1 MSQNYSF
8 APARRAHH
16 TVVCDVDSPTTIDA
30 EGPWVH
36 ADVLR
41 GIEGGQI
48 DKPLNH
54 LTPESG
60 SSSFNIDLNSHIP
73 STPNWQY
80 TSSYDS
86 TNYNPFQP
94 DPPTHLSST
103 ESPWTPLQ
111 VTGVPAA
118 MVHQSK
124 RQRTNGN
131 GVSTSRQYKTM
142 SPDVR
147 SHADS
152 GYGTKITGP
161 VGGCQMDDA
170 SGRSLLSPNGSTM
183 GNFTHPH
190 DQYMLDQSPQEHNW
204 HGDDSVSTTNDQYP
218 CDVDGCPWTG
228 KCPSDKKKHMLR
240 HEKKFLCREPGCNR
254 TQGFGTINDLERHQK
269 CVHGIEPKHG
279 SNKQYKCFAEG
290 CSKAEKDWPRLD
302 NFKQH
307 LIRMHPNVDQDG
319 LLRMSNAWHE
329 STKQTSTNSLREPA
343 PSNYPIQPQLAGGS
357 MPYRAGRL
365 PENRQWRNED
375 AQSFGVL
382 NTVALTVPGSIS
394 GSPMDGLRSL
404 RRSYDPSINSISV
417 EAASRDFSSAVG
429 EGFGE
434 TTPHVGWGE
443 HMLLHDQGLSH
454 LSQSFEGY
462 RPSSPLV
469 SGMRRDH
476 AVESLADAAVDLI
489 MKKVEEGIPISKTK
503 APLHQNG
510 NGTESSVPVDL
521 STPSSLDLLRN
532 TRTRDEKEAA
542 LRQIIKASILQLKT
556 PEPNPEPQL
565 SSQEG
570 EQGPETGKDNAVP
583 SRKQKVF
590 KCTHPGCPR
599 ETKRQC
605 EMKKHMKRHQRPYG
619 CTYSKCFKKFGSKND
634 WKRHENT
641 QHFQLQSWR
650 CPVKLEVPDEPMDTD
665 LGLRREDVAKM
676 LEVDDAKIQCAT
688 VFDRGDKFA
697 HHLRIKHG
705 YDDLKIKEALKAN
718 KIGRNGQFQFWC
730 GFCRKLISLQ
740 KEGLDAWEERFTHI
754 DGEHFRKGQDI
765 ADWLPPEG
773 HLTKQH
779 KMETIAKES
788 SLPPEDRE
796 GNDDEGS
803 GESCAGDE
811 PPKPIN
817 SFTPVGP
824 PRNKTTLKS
833 PASTKNSGR
842 GRPRLPKTEAN
853 NACTVTPMK
862 RPNPTQA
869 TIRRFPPDP
878 SNQGHLGPRTV
889 YFHHHPPMMLPPQ
902 QMPRPIPNPLGRR
915 RQGPPPFNPS
925 DGTNTNYGMEGLI
938 YIQGAP
944 TFSPTSQIK
953 CCQCYGSYVFG
964 FTGKCIPCQHDPCG
978 NCTESMDF
986 PLPSS

>member
-1 MSQNYSF
+1 
-8 APARRAHH
+8 
-16 TVVCDVDSPTTIDA
+16 
-30 EGPWVH
+30 
-36 ADVLR
+36 
-41 GIEGGQI
+41 
-48 DKPLNH
+48 
-54 LTPESG
+54 
-60 SSSFNIDLNSHIP
+60 
-73 STPNWQY
+73 
-80 TSSYDS
+80 
-86 TNYNPFQP
+86 
-94 DPPTHLSST
+94 
-103 ESPWTPLQ
+103 
-111 VTGVPAA
+111 
-118 MVHQSK
+118 MVHPSK

-131 GVSTSRQYKTM
+131 GVSASGQYKTM

-152 GYGTKITGP
+152 GYGTKITES
-161 VGGCQMDDA
+161 VGGCQMDRA
-170 SGRSLLSPNGSTM
+170 SSRSLLSPNGSTVVS
-183 GNFTHPH
+183 FAHPH
-190 DQYMLDQSPQEHNW
+190 DQYMLDQPPQEQNW
-204 HGDDSVSTTNDQYP
+204 QGDDSVSTTNDQQYP

-228 KCPSDKKKHMLR
+228 KCQSDKKKHMLR

-290 CSKAEKDWPRLD
+290 CPKAEKDWPRLD

-307 LIRMHPNVDQDG
+307 LIRMHPDVNQDE
-319 LLRMSNAWHE
+319 LLKRNRSNEWYE
-329 STKQTSTNSLREPA
+329 STKQTSTNNLREPA
-343 PSNYPIQPQLAGGS
+343 PSNYPIQPQLTGGS
-357 MPYRAGRL
+357 MHYRAGRF

-382 NTVALTVPGSIS
+382 NVAALTVPGSIS

-404 RRSYDPSINSISV
+404 RRNYDPSINSISV
-417 EAASRDFSSAVG
+417 EAASRDFSGAVG
-429 EGFGE
+429 EAFGE
-434 TTPHVGWGE
+434 TTPQVGWGE
-443 HMLLHDQGLSH
+443 HMSLHDQDLGH
-454 LSQSFEGY
+454 LSQPFEEC

-469 SGMRRDH
+469 SGMQRNEDH

-489 MKKVEEGIPISKTK
+489 MKKFEEGIPKSKTK
-503 APLHQNG
+503 IPLHQNG
-510 NGTESSVPVDL
+510 RGTESSLPVDL
-521 STPSSLDLLRN
+521 STPSALDLLRN

-556 PEPNPEPQL
+556 PEPDPEPQL
-565 SSQEG
+565 SSQE
-570 EQGPETGKDNAVP
+570 EDQDPEIGKDNAVP

-650 CPVKLEVPDEPMDTD
+650 CPVKLEVTDEAGPMDTT
-665 LGLRREDVAKM
+665 LKPGLRREDVAKT

-697 HHLRIKHG
+697 HHLRVKHG
-705 YDDLKIKEALKAN
+705 YDDLKIKDALKAN

-740 KEGLDAWEERFTHI
+740 KEGLVAWEERFTHI
-754 DGEHFRKGQDI
+754 DREHFRKGQDI

-788 SLPPEDRE
+788 SVPPEDRE
-796 GNDDEGS
+796 ENEDEGS
-803 GESCAGDE
+803 GESFAGDDE
-811 PPKPIN
+811 PPKPTN
-817 SFTPVGP
+817 SFTPVDP
-824 PRNKTTLKS
+824 PRNKTALKS

-842 GRPRLPKTEAN
+842 GRPRLSKTEAS
-853 NACTVTPMK
+853 NAGTVTPMK
-862 RPNPTQA
+862 RRNPTQA
-869 TIRRFPPDP
+869 TIGRFSPDP
-878 SNQGHLGPRTV
+878 SNPSRSSSDGHLNPRTA
-889 YFHHHPPMMLPPQ
+889 YYHHHPPMMLPPQ
-902 QMPRPIPNPLGRR
+902 LIPRSSPNPLGRR
-915 RQGPPPFNPS
+915 RQGPPPFDP
-925 DGTNTNYGMEGLI
+925 GHETNTNYGVNGLI
-938 YIQGAP
+938 YIQNVVP

-953 CCQCYGSYVFG
+953 CVSYTLVSLLNRG
-964 FTGKCIPCQHDPCG
+964 TIHTK
-978 NCTESMDF
+978 N
-986 PLPSS
+986 LLLL